1 MDAHISEL
9 LNLNKGCV
17 EKLKMTANS
26 FSKIA
31 VSPPGP
37 KARALIQ
44 REIKQFHQPSIDRLY
59 PIFTRHIHGALIED
73 VDGNHYLDFA
83 IGSGSMSLGGANPE
97 LVKVVKER
105 VEDLAHASYPT
116 MNEIVIQ
123 FAEKLTS
130 IAPGSGKKMVAILS
144 TGSEAADFAF
154 RVTRGFKQRPQ
165 FLSFIGGHHGFSL
178 GALAMSGHYAAMFRK
193 HPHLV
198 PGVTHVPYG
207 YSYRCPLKHEGPLCD
222 TSCAN
227 YIQDT
232 VLTTTSPPENT
243 AGLIAE
249 PVQGPAGIIIPP
261 AEWLERVFEICKE
274 NDIPYID
281 DEVFTG
287 LGRTGKMF
295 AIEHTPRI
303 NPDMIILGKTLGGG
317 MLPMS
322 AVIMKEEIAQSVE
335 PGATSSTLHGYPLGA
350 AVALRV
356 IEVIEENH
364 LCEKNRENGEYLLK
378 RGLELQEKHS
388 WIGEVRGR
396 GLMLGLE
403 FVKNAKSKQP
413 LRKEVKDI
421 SWRSVQKGLIFEWF
435 GLKGNVIK
443 LYPNYFVTK
452 AQIDEAIDILDG
464 SISDVEHGTTSSADF
479 PPVYVVSSGWT

>member
-1 MDAHISEL
+1 M
-9 LNLNKGCV
+9 
-17 EKLKMTANS
+17 
-26 FSKIA
+26 SKITM
-31 VSPPGP
+31 SPPGP
-37 KARALIQ
+37 RARELIE
-44 REIKQFHQPSIDRLY
+44 REIKQFHQPSIDRVY
-59 PIFTRHIHGALIED
+59 PIFTKSIHGAVIED
-73 VDGNHYLDFA
+73 VDGNKYLDFA

-116 MNEIVIQ
+116 MNEIVIK

-154 RVTRGFKQRPQ
+154 RVSRGFKQRPQ
-165 FLSFIGGHHGFSL
+165 FISFIGGHHGFSL

-198 PGVTHVPYG
+198 PGISHVPYG
-207 YSYRCPLKHEGPLCD
+207 YSYRCPFKHEGNTCGP
-222 TSCAN
+222 SCAN

-232 VLTTTSPPENT
+232 ILNTISPPENT
-243 AGLIAE
+243 AGLIVE
-249 PVQGPAGIIIPP
+249 PTQGPAGIIIPP
-261 AEWLERVFEICKE
+261 ESWIQRVYEICRD
-274 NDIPYID
+274 NDILYID

-295 AIEHTPRI
+295 AIEHNPGI
-303 NPDMIILGKTLGGG
+303 DPDMIILGKTLGGG

-322 AVIMKEEIAQSVE
+322 AVIMKEEIAESVE

-356 IEVIEENH
+356 VEVIEEQG
-364 LCEKNRENGEYLLK
+364 LLEKNRVNGEYML
-378 RGLELQEKHS
+378 RRCLEMKEKHP
-388 WIGEVRGR
+388 WIGDVRSR
-396 GLMLGLE
+396 GLMVGLE
-403 FVKNAKSKQP
+403 FVKDGKSKEP
-413 LRKEVKDI
+413 MRKEVRDI

-443 LYPNYFVTK
+443 LYPNYFVTRE
-452 AQIDEAIDILDG
+452 QIDEGLDILD
-464 SISDVEHGTTSSADF
+464 SAISDVEHGKINATDF
-479 PPVYVVSSGWT
+479 PPMYVVSAGWT

>member
-1 MDAHISEL
+1 M
-9 LNLNKGCV
+9 
-17 EKLKMTANS
+17 MM
-26 FSKIA
+26 SKITM
-31 VSPPGP
+31 SPPGP
-37 KARALIQ
+37 RARELIQ
-44 REIKQFHQPSIDRLY
+44 REIEQFHQPSIDRLY
-59 PIFTRHIHGALIED
+59 PIFTKNIHGAMIED
-73 VDGNHYLDFA
+73 VDGNKYLDFA

-105 VEDLAHASYPT
+105 VEDLAYASYPC
-116 MNEIVIQ
+116 MNEIVIK

-154 RVTRGFKQRPQ
+154 RVSRGFRQRPQ
-165 FLSFIGGHHGFSL
+165 FISFIGGHHGFSL

-198 PGVTHVPYG
+198 PGITHVPYG
-207 YSYRCPLKHEGPLCD
+207 YSYRCPFKHDGPTCGP
-222 TSCAN
+222 SCAN

-232 VLTTTSPPENT
+232 VLNTVSPPENT

-249 PVQGPAGIIIPP
+249 PTQGPAGIIIPP
-261 AEWLERVFEICKE
+261 QEWIQRVYDICKD
-274 NDIPYID
+274 NDILYID

-295 AIEHTPRI
+295 AIEHNPGI
-303 NPDMIILGKTLGGG
+303 DPDMIILGKTLGGG

-356 IEVIEENH
+356 VEVIEEEG
-364 LCEKNRENGEYLLK
+364 LCEKNRENGEYLF
-378 RGLELQEKHS
+378 RRCLELQQKHP
-388 WIGEVRGR
+388 WIGDVRGR
-396 GLMLGLE
+396 GLMVGLE
-403 FVKNAKSKQP
+403 FVKDNKTKQP

-443 LYPNYFVTK
+443 LYPNYFV
-452 AQIDEAIDILDG
+452 AREQIDEAIDILDG
-464 SISDVEHGTTSSADF
+464 AITDVEHGKTNATDF
-479 PPVYVVSSGWT
+479 PSMYVVAAGWT

>member
-1 MDAHISEL
+1 ML
-9 LNLNKGCV
+9 
-17 EKLKMTANS
+17 
-26 FSKIA
+26 SKISVA
-31 VSPPGP
+31 PPGP
-37 KARALIQ
+37 RAKALIE

-59 PIFTRHIHGALIED
+59 PIFTKHIRGALIED
-73 VDGNHYLDFA
+73 VDGNRYLDFA

-116 MNEIVIQ
+116 MNEVVIQ

-154 RVTRGFKQRPQ
+154 RISRGFKQRPQ

-207 YSYRCPLKHEGPLCD
+207 YSYRCPLKHDGPTC
-222 TSCAN
+222 TTVCAD
-227 YIQDT
+227 YIQET

-249 PVQGPAGIIIPP
+249 PIQGPAGIIIPP
-261 AEWLERVFEICKE
+261 AEWLQRVYDICKE
-274 NDIPYID
+274 NDILYID
-281 DEVFTG
+281 DEVFAG

-295 AIEHTPRI
+295 AIEHTPGI
-303 NPDMIILGKTLGGG
+303 DPDMIILGKTLGGG

-322 AVIMKEEIAQSVE
+322 AVIMKREIAESVE

-356 IEVIEENH
+356 IEVIEENG

-378 RGLELQEKHS
+378 RCLELQKKHP
-388 WIGEVRGR
+388 WIGQVRGR
-396 GLMLGLE
+396 GLMVGLE
-403 FVKNAKSKQP
+403 FVKDEKSKQP

-443 LYPNYFVTK
+443 LYPNYFVSTE
-452 AQIDEAIDILDG
+452 QIDEALDILDG
-464 SISDVEHGTTSSADF
+464 AITDVEHGKTSAADF

>member
-1 MDAHISEL
+1 M
-9 LNLNKGCV
+9 
-17 EKLKMTANS
+17 
-26 FSKIA
+26 
-31 VSPPGP
+31 SPPGP
-37 KARALIQ
+37 LARELIE
-44 REIKQFHQPSIDRLY
+44 REIKQFHQPSIDRVY
-59 PIFTRHIHGALIED
+59 PIFTKSIHGALIED
-73 VDGNHYLDFA
+73 VDGNKYLDFA

-105 VEDLAHASYPT
+105 VEELAHASYPC
-116 MNEIVIQ
+116 MNEIVIK
-123 FAEKLTS
+123 FAEKLTA

-144 TGSEAADFAF
+144 TGSEATDFAF
-154 RVTRGFKQRPQ
+154 RVSRGFKQRAQ

-207 YSYRCPLKHEGPLCD
+207 YSYRCPLKHEDGKTTCGV
-222 TSCAN
+222 SCAN

-232 VLTTTSPPENT
+232 ILSTVSPPENT

-249 PVQGPAGIIIPP
+249 PIQGPAGIIVPP
-261 AEWLERVFEICKE
+261 AEWIQRVYDICRD
-274 NDIPYID
+274 NDILYID

-287 LGRTGKMF
+287 LGRSGKMF
-295 AIEHTPRI
+295 AIEYSPRI
-303 NPDMIILGKTLGGG
+303 DPDMIVLGKTLGGG

-356 IEVIEENH
+356 IEVIEENG
-364 LCEKNRENGEYLLK
+364 LCERNLENGEYLM
-378 RGLELQEKHS
+378 RRCLELQQKHP
-388 WIGEVRGR
+388 WIGDVRGR
-396 GLMLGLE
+396 GLMVGLE
-403 FVKNAKSKQP
+403 FVKDGRSKHP
-413 LRKEVKDI
+413 LRKEVRDI

-443 LYPNYFVTK
+443 LYPNYFVSK
-452 AQIDEAIDILDG
+452 EQIDEALDILD
-464 SISDVEHGTTSSADF
+464 SAITDVEHGNTSSTDF
-479 PPVYVVSSGWT
+479 PPMYVVSAGWT